1 MTRVHALL
9 LPLLLLASLLSAA
22 CGDPPPELSET
33 QAKFKAH
40 LLETIKQEKAI
51 FMPLLLNSPDPAKAL
66 QDNIDQQF
74 KEAIAKGKPLQH
86 DLAVLNAEATI
97 LAWRSPDP
105 DDLTQTYKGYIGQN
119 YSHFKK
125 LDPVFHDDRIAAFE
139 VFTQYGPGFGICAP
153 INHDGKLAGALC
165 IGFDYDTMIKHH
177 GMDKSQLLTINFN
190 K

>member
-1 MTRVHALL
+1 MKRAQAVYLPLVLLVALL
-9 LPLLLLASLLSAA
+9 AAA
-22 CGDPPPELSET
+22 CGDPPPKLSKA

-40 LLETIKQEKAI
+40 VLEIIKLEKGI
-51 FMPLLLNSPDPAKAL
+51 IIPLLVNSPDPGKAL

-74 KEAIAKGKPLQH
+74 AQGIAQGKPLKH
-86 DLAVLNAEATI
+86 DLAVLNAQATI

-125 LDPVFHDDRIAAFE
+125 MDPVFHDDRIAAFE

-153 INHDGKLAGALC
+153 LNYKDKLAGALC
-165 IGFDYDTMIKHH
+165 IGYDYDTMIKHH
-177 GMDKSQLLTINFN
+177 GLDKSRLLSIDFN